1 MVHEAADCGPALERF
16 RDYLHLL
23 TRLQL
28 DPRWQ
33 GKVDLSGVVQQTLF
47 EAQRAWEQLRSW
59 DEARQ
64 MAWLR
69 RALAHNL
76 TDEVRKLGACRRGAA
91 PERSLDQA
99 LEEALL
105 RRKQARWRVAEA
117 VIAGQLSLAEAIDI
131 FRALD
136 REWPENR
143 PWPHAPAHVEISQD
157 EWDGRGVLNSV
168 RQVLADRPA
177 EAAAAADCLE
187 RELQQLLADRKKRPP
202 ATAEPRT
209 ERSR

>member
-1 MVHEAADCGPALERF
+1 MAHEAADCGPALERF
-16 RDYLHLL
+16 QDYLHLL
-23 TRLQL
+23 TRLQF

-47 EAQRAWEQLRSW
+47 EAQRAWEQLGTW

-99 LEEALL
+99 LEVAAVLAALL
-105 RRKQARWRVAEA
+105 PPGVFHEDAAHGFRGGGEEVAAAVPVPRLLDVHQPQVRLVDQRGRLQRLAGLLLGQLLGGEPAEFVVDQGQQVLGVGRVA
-117 VIAGQLSLAEAIDI
+117 L
-131 FRALD
+131 LD
-136 REWPENR
+136 GVQDLGYVTHR
-143 PWPHAPAHVEISQD
+143 PY
-157 EWDGRGVLNSV
+157 R
-168 RQVLADRPA
+168 
-177 EAAAAADCLE
+177 
-187 RELQQLLADRKKRPP
+187 
-202 ATAEPRT
+202 
-209 ERSR
+209 

>member
-1 MVHEAADCGPALERF
+1 MAHEAADCGPALERF
-16 RDYLHLL
+16 QDYLHLL

-47 EAQRAWEQLRSW
+47 EAHRAWEQLRTW

-76 TDEVRKLGACRRGAA
+76 TDEVRKLAASRRGVA

-99 LEEALL
+99 LEESS
-105 RRKQARWRVAEA
+105 ARLETW
-117 VIAGQLSLAEAIDI
+117 
-131 FRALD
+131 
-136 REWPENR
+136 
-143 PWPHAPAHVEISQD
+143 
-157 EWDGRGVLNSV
+157 
-168 RQVLADRPA
+168 LADGHSSPSER
-177 EAAAAADCLE
+177 AARNE
-187 RELQQLLADRKKRPP
+187 QLLALASALAQLSPDQRTAVELRYLHGCALEEVAGRMGRSKEAASKLLFRGLKRLRQFL
-202 ATAEPRT
+202 E
-209 ERSR
+209 ESSHDE